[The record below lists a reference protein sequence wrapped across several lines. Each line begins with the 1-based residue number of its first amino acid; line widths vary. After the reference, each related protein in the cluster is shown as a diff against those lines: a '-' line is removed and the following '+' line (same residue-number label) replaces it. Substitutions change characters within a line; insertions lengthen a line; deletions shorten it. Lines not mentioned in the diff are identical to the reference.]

1 MGTTAGGGAVAKTF
15 LLTNECPPVQP
26 GIARMMGEIT
36 RRYPRGELLVSTGQH
51 RDSQDSDVRFS
62 GAVIDRLPVPS
73 KALRNLA
80 GLLFWSRRVAS
91 LARQHKPRFAWCDS
105 IRPCTY
111 PAKWMHERVGTRY
124 GVFVHGGDVL
134 KELHAIHHSRFARK
148 TAKALFG
155 SADAVVAN
163 SQWTR
168 EQAQTVLR
176 ELGLDPLADRVR
188 LVPLG
193 SDPEQFRPGI
203 DTHAV
208 RARYNVNGGAWV
220 LTVARLEP
228 YKGVDMA
235 LRAVAQVRNDGL
247 DVNYLIVGSGKKR
260 KEYQKLAAELKIAD
274 HVRFVGNVPEA
285 ELPAVFNLASAYV
298 GVSRRADGSR
308 VEGFGVALAEAS
320 ACGLP
325 VIAGQ
330 SGGLA
335 EAVRDGE
342 TGLVVDPDDPD
353 AVAGALKRLLG
364 DQLLARRLG
373 QSGRKAV
380 ETYYNWDRVIR
391 DLRDIESQVSS

>member
-1 MGTTAGGGAVAKTF
+1 MQT
-15 LLTNECPPVQP
+15 
-26 GIARMMGEIT
+26 GIARMMGELT
-36 RRYPRGELLVSTGQH
+36 RRYPRGDLLVSTGQH
-51 RDSQDSDVRFS
+51 RDAQDSDVRFS
-62 GAVIDRLPVPS
+62 GAVIDRMPLPS
-73 KALRNLA
+73 KALRNIA

-111 PAKWMHERVGTRY
+111 PAKWMHERVGTKY
-124 GVFVHGGDVL
+124 GVFVHGGDLL

-148 TAKALFG
+148 TAKALLG
-155 SADAVVAN
+155 SAVAVVAN

-168 EQAQTVLR
+168 EQAQKVLR
-176 ELGLDPLADRVR
+176 ELGLDPLAESVR

-193 SDPEQFRPGI
+193 TDPEQFRPGI
-203 DTHAV
+203 DTRAV
-208 RARYNVNGGAWV
+208 RTRYGVNGGAWV

-235 LRAVAQVRNDGL
+235 LRAVAQCRHDGV
-247 DVNYLIVGSGKKR
+247 DVNYLVVGSGKKR
-260 KEYQKLAAELKIAD
+260 KEYQRLAEELHIAH

-285 ELPAVFNLASAYV
+285 ELPAVFNIANAYV

-335 EAVRDGE
+335 EAVHDGE
-342 TGLVVDPDDPD
+342 TGLVVNPDDPE
-353 AVAGALKRLLG
+353 AVATALKRLVS
-364 DQLLARRLG
+364 DQLFARRLG
-373 QSGRKAV
+373 QAGRKSI

-391 DLRDIESQVSS
+391 DLLDIESQVSS

>member
-1 MGTTAGGGAVAKTF
+1 MQT
-15 LLTNECPPVQP
+15 
-26 GIARMMGEIT
+26 GIARMMGEVA

-51 RDSQDSDVRFS
+51 RDSQDSDVRFN
-62 GAVIDRLPVPS
+62 GAVIDRLPLPS
-73 KALRNLA
+73 KVLRNFA
-80 GLLFWSRRVAS
+80 GLLLWSRRVSS

-111 PAKWMHERVGTRY
+111 PAKWMHERVGTKY
-124 GVFVHGGDVL
+124 GVFVHGGDLL
-134 KELHAIHHSRFARK
+134 KELHAIHHSRLARK
-148 TAKALFG
+148 TAKALLG
-155 SADAVVAN
+155 SAAAVVAN

-168 EQAQTVLR
+168 EQAQKVLR
-176 ELGLDPLADRVR
+176 ELGLDPLAESVR

-193 SDPEQFRPGI
+193 TDPEQFRPGI

-208 RARYNVNGGAWV
+208 RTRYGVNGGAWV
-220 LTVARLEP
+220 LTVARLEA

-235 LRAVAQVRNDGL
+235 LRAVAQCRSDGV
-247 DVNYLIVGSGKKR
+247 DVNYLVVGTGKKR
-260 KEYQKLAAELKIAD
+260 KEYQRLAEELKIAA

-285 ELPAVFNLASAYV
+285 ELPAVFNIASAYV

-335 EAVRDGE
+335 EAVHDGE
-342 TGLVVDPDDPD
+342 TGLVVNPDDPD
-353 AVAGALKRLLG
+353 AVATALKRLVS
-364 DQLLARRLG
+364 DQLFARRLG
-373 QSGRKAV
+373 QAGRKAI

-391 DLRDIESQVSS
+391 DLLDIESQVSS

>member
-1 MGTTAGGGAVAKTF
+1 M
-15 LLTNECPPVQP
+15 
-26 GIARMMGEIT
+26 
-36 RRYPRGELLVSTGQH
+36 
-51 RDSQDSDVRFS
+51 
-62 GAVIDRLPVPS
+62 
-73 KALRNLA
+73 
-80 GLLFWSRRVAS
+80 
-91 LARQHKPRFAWCDS
+91 
-105 IRPCTY
+105 
-111 PAKWMHERVGTRY
+111 
-124 GVFVHGGDVL
+124 

-155 SADAVVAN
+155 SAVAVVAN

-176 ELGLDPLADRVR
+176 ELGLDPLAEHVR

-193 SDPEQFRPGI
+193 TDPEQFRPGL
-203 DTHAV
+203 DTRAV
-208 RARYNVNGGAWV
+208 RTRYGLNGDAWV
-220 LTVARLEP
+220 LTVARLEA

-235 LRAVAQVRNDGL
+235 LKAVAQCRSDGL
-247 DVNYLIVGSGKKR
+247 DVNYLIVGNGKKR
-260 KEYQKLAAELKIAD
+260 KAYQKLAQELQIAD

-285 ELPAVFNLASAYV
+285 ELPAVFNIASAYI

-320 ACGLP
+320 ASGLP

-335 EAVRDGE
+335 EAVHDGE
-342 TGLVVDPDDPD
+342 TGLVVNPDDAE
-353 AVAGALKRLLG
+353 AVAAALKRLLG

-373 QSGRKAV
+373 QAGRKSI

>member
-1 MGTTAGGGAVAKTF
+1 MVKTF
-15 LLTNECPPVQP
+15 LLTGEFPPMQT

-51 RDSQDSDVRFS
+51 RDSFDSDARFN
-62 GAVIDRLPVPS
+62 GAVVDRLPLPS
-73 KALRNLA
+73 KALRNVV

-111 PAKWMHERVGTRY
+111 PAKWTHERVGTKY
-124 GVFVHGGDVL
+124 GVFVHGGDLL
-134 KELHAIHHSRFARK
+134 KELHAIHHSRLARK

-155 SADAVVAN
+155 SAVAVVAN

-168 EQAQTVLR
+168 EQAQKVLR
-176 ELGLDPLADRVR
+176 ELGLDPLAETVR

-193 SDPEQFRPGI
+193 TDPEQFRPGI
-203 DTHAV
+203 DTRAV
-208 RARYNVNGGAWV
+208 RERYGVNGASWV

-228 YKGVDMA
+228 YKGVDTA
-235 LRAVAQVRNDGL
+235 LRAVAQCRRDGI
-247 DVNYLIVGSGKKR
+247 DVNYLVVGSGKKR
-260 KEYQKLAAELKIAD
+260 KEYQKLAAELRMTD

-285 ELPAVFNLASAYV
+285 ELPAVFNVATAYV
-298 GVSRRADGSR
+298 GASRRADGAR

-320 ACGLP
+320 ASGLP

-342 TGLVVDPDDPD
+342 TGFVVNPDDPE
-353 AVAGALKRLLG
+353 AVAAALKRLLD

-373 QSGRKAV
+373 QAGRKAI

>member
-1 MGTTAGGGAVAKTF
+1 VAKTF
-15 LLTNECPPVQP
+15 LLTGEFPPMQT
-26 GIARMMGEIT
+26 GIARMMGEVT

-51 RDSQDSDVRFS
+51 RDSQDSDARFT
-62 GAVIDRLPVPS
+62 GAVVDRLPVPS
-73 KALRNLA
+73 RALKNLA
-80 GLLFWSRRVAS
+80 GLLFWSRRVAT

-111 PAKWMHERVGTRY
+111 PAKWLHERVGTKY
-124 GVFVHGGDVL
+124 GVFVHGGDLL

-155 SADAVVAN
+155 SAAAVVAN

-168 EQAQTVLR
+168 EQAQKVLR
-176 ELGLDPLADRVR
+176 ELGLDPLAEHVR

-193 SDPEQFRPGI
+193 TDPEQFRPGI
-203 DTHAV
+203 DTRAV
-208 RARYNVNGGAWV
+208 RARYRLNGDPWV
-220 LTVARLEP
+220 LTVARLEN
-228 YKGVDMA
+228 YKGVDTA
-235 LRAVAQVRNDGL
+235 LKAVAQCRRDGL
-247 DVNYLIVGSGKKR
+247 EVNYLIVGTGKKR
-260 KEYQKLAAELKIAD
+260 KTFQKLAADLEIAD
-274 HVRFVGNVPEA
+274 HVRFVGNVPDA
-285 ELPAVFNLASAYV
+285 ELPALFNAGVAYI
-298 GVSRRADGSR
+298 GVSRRADGAR

-335 EAVRDGE
+335 EAVHDGE
-342 TGLVVDPDDPD
+342 TGLVVNPDDP
-353 AVAGALKRLLG
+353 AIVAAALQRLLR

-373 QSGRKAV
+373 QGGRKAI

>member
-1 MGTTAGGGAVAKTF
+1 MPKTF
-15 LLTNECPPVQP
+15 LLTNEFPPMQT
-26 GIARMMGEIT
+26 GIARMMGELA
-36 RRYPRGELLVSTGQH
+36 RRYPRGELLVSTGGH
-51 RDSQDSDVRFS
+51 RDSLDSDVRFS

-111 PAKWMHERVGTRY
+111 PAKWMHERTGTKY

-155 SADAVVAN
+155 SAVAVVAN

-176 ELGLDPLADRVR
+176 ELGLDPLAEHVR

-193 SDPEQFRPGI
+193 TDPEQFRPGI
-203 DTHAV
+203 DTKAV
-208 RARYNVNGGAWV
+208 RDRYRVNGNGGGAWV

-228 YKGVDMA
+228 YKGVDMS
-235 LRAVAQVRNDGL
+235 LRAIAQCRRDGV
-247 DVNYLIVGSGKKR
+247 DVNYLVVGSGKKR
-260 KEYQKLAAELKIAD
+260 KEYQKLAEELEIAD

-285 ELPAVFNLASAYV
+285 ELPAVFNMANVYV
-298 GVSRRADGSR
+298 GASRRADGSR

-342 TGLVVDPDDPD
+342 TGIVVDPDESES
-353 AVAGALKRLLG
+353 VAAAIKRLVG

-373 QSGRKAV
+373 QAGRKAV

>member
-1 MGTTAGGGAVAKTF
+1 MQT
-15 LLTNECPPVQP
+15 
-26 GIARMMGEIT
+26 GIARMMGEVT

-51 RDSQDSDVRFS
+51 RDSLDSDVRFS
-62 GAVIDRLPVPS
+62 GAVIDRLPLPS
-73 KALRNLA
+73 RALRNLA

-111 PAKWMHERVGTRY
+111 LAKWMHERVGTKY
-124 GVFVHGGDVL
+124 GVFVHGGDLL

-148 TAKALFG
+148 TAKALLG
-155 SADAVVAN
+155 SAVAVVAN

-168 EQAQTVLR
+168 EQAQKVLR
-176 ELGLDPLADRVR
+176 ELGLDPLAETVR

-193 SDPEQFRPGI
+193 TDPEQFRPGL
-203 DTHAV
+203 DTSAV
-208 RARYNVNGGAWV
+208 RERYGVNGGAWA

-228 YKGVDMA
+228 YKGVDMS
-235 LRAVAQVRNDGL
+235 LRAVAHCRRDGIDL
-247 DVNYLIVGSGKKR
+247 NYLIVGSGKKR
-260 KEYQKLAAELKIAD
+260 KEYQKLAAELSIAD

-285 ELPAVFNLASAYV
+285 ELPAVFNAANVYL
-298 GVSRRADGSR
+298 GVSRRDDGAR

-342 TGLVVDPDDPD
+342 TGLVVNPDDAD
-353 AVAGALKRLLG
+353 SVVEALKRLLG

-373 QSGRKAV
+373 QSGRKAI

-391 DLRDIESQVSS
+391 DLREIESQVSS

>member
-1 MGTTAGGGAVAKTF
+1 VAKTF
-15 LLTNECPPVQP
+15 LLTSEFPPMQT
-26 GIARMMGEIT
+26 GIARMMGEVA

-51 RDSQDSDVRFS
+51 RDSQDSDVRFN
-62 GAVIDRLPVPS
+62 GAVVDRLPLPS
-73 KALRNLA
+73 KVLRNIA
-80 GLLFWSRRVAS
+80 GLLLWSRRVS
-91 LARQHKPRFAWCDS
+91 TLARQHKPRFAWCDS

-111 PAKWMHERVGTRY
+111 PAKWMHERVGTKY
-124 GVFVHGGDVL
+124 GVFVHGGDLL

-148 TAKALFG
+148 TAKALLG
-155 SADAVVAN
+155 SAAAVVAN

-168 EQAQTVLR
+168 EQAQKVLR
-176 ELGLDPLADRVR
+176 ELGLDPLAESVR

-193 SDPEQFRPGI
+193 TDPEQFRPGI
-203 DTHAV
+203 DTRAV
-208 RARYNVNGGAWV
+208 RTRYGVNGGAWV
-220 LTVARLEP
+220 LTVARLEA

-235 LRAVAQVRNDGL
+235 LRAVAQCRSDGV
-247 DVNYLIVGSGKKR
+247 DVNYLVVGTGKKR
-260 KEYQKLAAELKIAD
+260 KEYQRLAEELKIAA

-285 ELPAVFNLASAYV
+285 ELPAVFNIANAYV

-335 EAVRDGE
+335 EAVHDGE
-342 TGLVVDPDDPD
+342 TGLVVNPDDPE
-353 AVAGALKRLLG
+353 AVATALKRLVS
-364 DQLLARRLG
+364 DQLFARRLG
-373 QSGRKAV
+373 QAGRKAI

-391 DLRDIESQVSS
+391 DLLDIESQVSS

>member
-1 MGTTAGGGAVAKTF
+1 MAKTF
-15 LLTNECPPVQP
+15 LLTDEFPPMQT
-26 GIARMMGEIT
+26 GIARMMSEIT

-51 RDSQDSDVRFS
+51 RDSQDADVRFS
-62 GAVIDRLPVPS
+62 GAVVDRLPLPS
-73 KALRNLA
+73 KALRNIA
-80 GLLFWSRRVAS
+80 GLLLWSRRVAT
-91 LARQHKPRFAWCDS
+91 LARAHKPRFVWCDS

-111 PAKWMHERVGTRY
+111 PAKWVHERVGAKY
-124 GVFVHGGDVL
+124 GVFVHGGDLL
-134 KELHAIHHSRFARK
+134 KELHAIHHSRRARK
-148 TAKALFG
+148 TAKALLG
-155 SADAVVAN
+155 SALAVVAN

-176 ELGLDPLADRVR
+176 ELGLDPLAEHVR

-193 SDPEQFRPGI
+193 TDPEQFRPGM

-208 RARYNVNGGAWV
+208 RARYHLNGEAPWV
-220 LTVARLEP
+220 LTVARLEA

-235 LRAVAQVRNDGL
+235 LRAVAQCRQQGV
-247 DVNYLIVGSGKKR
+247 DVNYLIVGNGKKR
-260 KEYQKLAAELKIAD
+260 KTYQKLAQELHIAD
-274 HVRFVGNVPEA
+274 YVRFVGNVPEA
-285 ELPAVFNLASAYV
+285 ELPAVFNIASAYI

-335 EAVRDGE
+335 EAVHDGE
-342 TGLVVDPDDPD
+342 TGLVVDPDDPA
-353 AVAGALKRLLG
+353 AVTAALKRLLG

-373 QSGRKAV
+373 QAGRKAI